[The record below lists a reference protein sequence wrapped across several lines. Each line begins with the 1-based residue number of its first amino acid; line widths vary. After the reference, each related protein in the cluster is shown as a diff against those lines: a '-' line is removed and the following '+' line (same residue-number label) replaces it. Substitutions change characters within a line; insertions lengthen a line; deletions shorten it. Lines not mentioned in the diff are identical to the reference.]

1 MKKNRVLLFLTL
13 FCVAILKVHAQK
25 IPIEIVNNS
34 VFPDD
39 QVYVAIIGKKVSDD
53 APIYYDLI
61 ANNASDAALKALT
74 VNTNTLHKFNGDR
87 GYANV
92 FTPLNKIKNKTI
104 YVDKTHAC
112 RMFFGFNSPLY
123 LHVNDNNGG
132 YAGADMQNPSDPNID
147 LRWELIEFTYDRF
160 GVMFIN
166 TTRVDAFQYPM
177 GLELYGNASAGANN
191 PYTKRGEVN
200 TYEEIINRWKTQNE
214 GNIFSNCLKN
224 KITQDHLGGIIMQP
238 SKVAEVKNTGYFD
251 GYINRIWSEFRTKD
265 IHVNMGNQLGVWR
278 GRVDGNNFVL
288 KSESGPRQGQT
299 AIVGKPTSIDVI
311 EGAGEFA
318 KFNGNSADLPVQA
331 MFCGAMNRGVIKTNL
346 ADGEL
351 QDWGDTGSFFNTDVC
366 NPYVK
371 FFHQKDISYDGYTY
385 AFAYDDTFDQSA
397 TCATSHPE
405 RAVVTIGG
413 FKGQAGPVHP
423 IPEITAAPIP
433 HHTTDNVKSV
443 YSDTYTS
450 LVPGMFIGSWQQQTA
465 TQSVSLDGNNTLK
478 NSNFSYVGI
487 EFGGPEID
495 ATDMEYLH
503 LDIYPLSS
511 FTINVYPI
519 CRNNDESV
527 NDQLKKPINLIAN
540 QWNSIDIPMSDF
552 VGLNASRIFQFKF
565 DNGKGETFYL
575 DNLYFYK
582 NGSSSGISSI
592 ETHTQDNHAWY
603 NLQGQRMNDGAGSL
617 PKGVYIHNGKK
628 IFVK

>member
-39 QVYVAIIGKKVSDD
+39 KVYVAIIGKKVSDD

-61 ANNASDAALKALT
+61 ANNASDAALRTLT

-92 FTPLNKIKNKTI
+92 FTPLNQIKNKTI

-147 LRWELIEFTYDRF
+147 LRWELIEFTYDRY

-224 KITQDHLGGIIMQP
+224 NITHDQLGGIIMQP

-278 GRVDGNNFVL
+278 GRVNGNNFVL
-288 KSESGPRQGQT
+288 TSESGPRQGQT

-318 KFNGNSADLPVQA
+318 RSHGNSADLPVQA

-397 TCATSHPE
+397 TCATNHPE

-413 FKGQAGPVHP
+413 FKGQSGTDHP
-423 IPEITAAPIP
+423 IPEVTAAPIP

-478 NSNFSYVGI
+478 CSNFNYVGI

-519 CRNNDESV
+519 CRNNDGSV

-582 NGSSSGISSI
+582 NGSSTGISSI
-592 ETHTQDNHAWY
+592 ETHKQDNQAWY

-628 IFVK
+628 ILVK

>member
-1 MKKNRVLLFLTL
+1 MKKPCFILLLAL
-13 FCVAILKVHAQK
+13 LCCVMQKVTAQN

-39 QVYVAIIGKKVSDD
+39 KVYVAIIGKKVSDD
-53 APIYYDLI
+53 TPIYYDL
-61 ANNASDAALKALT
+61 ASNNAGDASLKALT
-74 VNTNTLHKFNGDR
+74 TDLNTLHKEGGDR

-92 FTPLNKIKNKTI
+92 FTTLDRIKNKTV

-132 YAGADMQNPSDPNID
+132 YAGADMQNPTDPNID
-147 LRWELIEFTYDRF
+147 VRWELIEFTYDRY

-177 GLELYGNASAGANN
+177 GLELYGNAAAGANN

-200 TYEEIINRWKTQNE
+200 TYEEIIKRWREENG

-224 KITQDHLGGIIMQP
+224 KITKDNLGGIIMQP
-238 SKVAEVKNTGYFD
+238 SKVAEVKNQGYFD
-251 GYINRIWSEFRTKD
+251 EYINRIWSVFSSKD
-265 IHVNMGNQLGVWR
+265 IYVDMGDQLGFWR
-278 GRVDGNNFVL
+278 GRVNGNNFVL
-288 KSESGPRQGQT
+288 TSEAGPRKGQT
-299 AIVGKPTSIDVI
+299 AVVGKPTTIDVI

-318 KFNGNSADLPVQA
+318 RFNGNNADLPVQA

-346 ADGEL
+346 ASGEL
-351 QDWGDTGSFFNTDVC
+351 QRWGDTGSFFKTDIC

-371 FFHQKDISYDGYTY
+371 FFHQTDISHDGYTY

-405 RAVVTIGG
+405 RAVVTLGG
-413 FKGQAGPVHP
+413 FYGQTDPITPQPEISAAPKPVHP
-423 IPEITAAPIP
+423 AA
-433 HHTTDNVKSV
+433 NVKSV
-443 YSDTYTS
+443 YSDSYTS
-450 LVPGMFIGSWQQQTA
+450 LVPGMFIGSWSQQTA
-465 TQSVSLDGNNTLK
+465 TQEIVLDGDKALK
-478 NSNFSYVGI
+478 NTNFNYVGI
-487 EFGGPEID
+487 EFGGGEIN
-495 ATDMEYLH
+495 ASDMEYIH
-503 LDIYPLSS
+503 LDVYPLSS
-511 FTINVYPI
+511 FTLNVYPI

-527 NDQLKKPINLIAN
+527 NDLLKKPISLTAN
-540 QWNSIDIPMSDF
+540 QWNSVDIPMTDF
-552 VGLNASRIFQFKF
+552 SGLNSSRIFQFKF
-565 DNGKGETFYL
+565 DNGHGETFYL

-582 NGSSSGISSI
+582 NGLPDGINAI
-592 ETHTQDNHAWY
+592 EAAVQNTGTWY
-603 NLQGQRMNDGAGSL
+603 NLWGQRQSGDAASL

-628 IFVK
+628 ILVK

>member
-13 FCVAILKVHAQK
+13 FCVAILKVHAQN

-39 QVYVAIIGKKVSDD
+39 KVYVAIIGKKVSND

-61 ANNASDAALKALT
+61 ANNASDAALRALT
-74 VNTNTLHKFNGDR
+74 TNTNTLHKFNGDR

-92 FTPLNKIKNKTI
+92 FTTLNKIKNKTI

-251 GYINRIWSEFRTKD
+251 GYINRIWNEFRTKD

-278 GRVDGNNFVL
+278 GRVNGNNFVL
-288 KSESGPRQGQT
+288 KSESGPRQGET

-318 KFNGNSADLPVQA
+318 RFHGNSADLPVQA
-331 MFCGAMNRGVIKTNL
+331 MFCGAMNRGVIRTNL

-413 FKGQAGPVHP
+413 FKGQSGTVHP
-423 IPEITAAPIP
+423 IPEVTAAPIP
-433 HHTTDNVKSV
+433 HHTPDNVKSV

-450 LVPGMFIGSWQQQTA
+450 LVPHMFIGSWQQKTA

-478 NSNFSYVGI
+478 CSNFNYVGI

-582 NGSSSGISSI
+582 NGSSNGISSI
-592 ETHTQDNHAWY
+592 ETHKQDNHAWY
-603 NLQGQRMNDGAGSL
+603 NLQGQRMSDGAGSL